1 MRQNNY
7 KIEHIAIYISKLDQK
22 HTERGITASD

>member
-22 HTERGITASD
+22 HRERHYRI